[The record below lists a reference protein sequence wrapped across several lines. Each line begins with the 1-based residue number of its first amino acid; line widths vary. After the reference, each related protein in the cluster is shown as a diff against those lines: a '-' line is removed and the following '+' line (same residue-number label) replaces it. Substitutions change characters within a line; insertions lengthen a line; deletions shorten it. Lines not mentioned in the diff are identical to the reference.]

1 VFFLTIGKGFGGVSE
16 ELALFFAVQMVA
28 EPQAFFEIPNG
39 VDDRVG
45 WTDKFV
51 ARGGDSQREIAD
63 ACEFSQECFRIELAG
78 VWHLF
83 GGESGPVPSVEIVGR
98 LARAWELLKIYPI

>member
-1 VFFLTIGKGFGGVSE
+1 MNE

-63 ACEFSQECFRIELAG
+63 ACEFSEECFRIELAG

-83 GGESGPVPSVEIVGR
+83 RAKAGRFHRWKSWGGWRGHGSF
-98 LARAWELLKIYPI
+98 